1 VIENVKAILRDAVE
15 WGVSEL
21 RREVRHRLRVVVWS
35 LLYEDDDRFEGF
47 GSAEEARLAMVAR
60 AETAE
65 TAWTRTRRGR
75 PNRAL
80 GTWCEKCG
88 IAHAGECS

>member
-1 VIENVKAILRDAVE
+1 MLENVKAILRDTVE

-60 AETAE
+60 AQ
-65 TAWTRTRRGR
+65 TAWTRSRRGR

-80 GTWCEKCG
+80 GTWCQKCG
-88 IAHAGECS
+88 VSHAGECS